1 MNNRIN
7 DSNIAIGISMTN
19 TIRPPTSLSV
29 QNSNTYDINA
39 NIMIGIDDTIQL
51 GGLSIPTDDNYNLP
65 PGTGTGS
72 GTDLG
77 TGSKNEKKEKN
88 VVIKNE
94 KNDKNDKTENLKSE
108 KNLTLNLNLN
118 DPYGVGLTEKELSYV
133 TPDNKLILFEVS
145 EMFILFY

>member
-51 GGLSIPTDDNYNLP
+51 GGLSIPTDENYNLP

-72 GTDLG
+72 GRGCWVGGWGLDRVESDPARVLRGPRLHGGTPPVDPICLRLPDRTRRATRDGTD
-77 TGSKNEKKEKN
+77 
-88 VVIKNE
+88 
-94 KNDKNDKTENLKSE
+94 
-108 KNLTLNLNLN
+108 
-118 DPYGVGLTEKELSYV
+118 
-133 TPDNKLILFEVS
+133 
-145 EMFILFY
+145 